1 MWSDSW
7 NWAQALTDFQTWLG
21 APPALAWAV
30 SLIVGALVLGTAAL
44 TLALVLIWVTR
55 KVISRMQDRIGPN
68 RLGPW
73 GLVQTVAD
81 ALKLLSKEAITPS
94 NADKAAYN
102 LAPIFAVFGV
112 LMIVAIVPFAPGIVG
127 ANLNVGV
134 LFVPALGSIGIM
146 AALMAG
152 WSSNN
157 KYALLS
163 GFRVVAQLLSY
174 EVPMVLAMVTPVLLA
189 GTMSMVGLSEAQH
202 LTLFGFN
209 IGLGWYGF
217 VLPGALLIFFIASLA
232 EAEQP
237 PFDLLEAES
246 EIIAGF
252 HIEYSGMRFAMFF
265 LAQFLN
271 TFFLGVVAAVLFL
284 GGWQGPF
291 VDQLPILGFFYLM
304 GKAMLVYVVVM
315 WIKGTFPR
323 VRIDQM
329 LQLAWKV
336 LVPLVLALIVWQML
350 VMKLPGGN
358 WLQLPLIL
366 LGNVA
371 VIVVVL
377 RVLDRYFASEQ
388 IRTKRAFE
396 PKSLIGTMQTVAAQQ
411 AAAQATMAPQQSGD

>member
-7 NWAQALTDFQTWLG
+7 NWAQALTDLQVSLG
-21 APPALAWAV
+21 APETAAWAV
-30 SLIVGALVLGTAAL
+30 TYIIGALVLGIAAL
-44 TLALVLIWVTR
+44 NLALLLIWVTR
-55 KVISRMQDRIGPN
+55 KVVSRLQDRIGPN
-68 RLGPW
+68 RIGPW
-73 GLVQTVAD
+73 GLVQTVVD
-81 ALKLLSKEAITPS
+81 ALKLLSKEAITPT
-94 NADKAAYN
+94 NADKIAYN

-112 LMIVAIVPFAPGIVG
+112 LMIVAIVPFAPGLIG
-127 ANLNVGV
+127 ADLNVGV
-134 LFVPALGSIGIM
+134 LFIPALGSVGIM

-174 EVPMVLAMVTPVLLA
+174 EVPMVLAMLAPVLLA
-189 GTMSMVGLSEAQH
+189 GSMSLMTISEAQS

-209 IGLGWYGF
+209 VGIGWYGF
-217 VLPGALLIFFIASLA
+217 VLPGAFLIFFIASLA

-271 TFFLGVVAAVLFL
+271 TFFLGIIAAVLFM

-291 VDQLPILGFFYLM
+291 VDQVPLLGVFYLL

-315 WIKGTFPR
+315 WMKGTVPR

-329 LQLAWKV
+329 MDFAWKV
-336 LVPLVLALIVWQML
+336 LVPLVLALILWQMV

-358 WLQLPLIL
+358 WVQLPLIL
-366 LGNVA
+366 LGNLA
-371 VIVVVL
+371 VIAIVL
-377 RVLDRYFASEQ
+377 RVLDRYFKAEQ
-388 IRTKRAFE
+388 MRTKRAFE
-396 PKSLIGTMQTVAAQQ
+396 PKSLVGTMMPV
-411 AAAQATMAPQQSGD
+411 APQQSGD

>member
-7 NWAQALTDFQTWLG
+7 NWAQALTDLQVRLG
-21 APPALAWAV
+21 APERAAWAV
-30 SLIVGALVLGTAAL
+30 SYIVGALLLGTAAL
-44 TLALVLIWVTR
+44 TLALLLIWVTR
-55 KVISRMQDRIGPN
+55 KVVSRLQDRIGPN
-68 RLGPW
+68 RIGPW

-81 ALKLLSKEAITPS
+81 ALKLLSKEAIMPW
-94 NADKAAYN
+94 NADRAAYN

-112 LMIVAIVPFAPGIVG
+112 LMIVAIIPFAPGLVG
-127 ANLNVGV
+127 ADLNVGV
-134 LFVPALGSIGIM
+134 LFIPALGSVGIM

-174 EVPMVLAMVTPVLLA
+174 EVPMVLAMLAPVLLA
-189 GTMSMVGLSEAQH
+189 GSMSMVTLSESQA
-202 LTLFGFN
+202 LRLFGLN
-209 IGLGWYGF
+209 VGLGWYGF

-271 TFFLGVVAAVLFL
+271 TFFLGVVASVLFL

-291 VDQLPILGFFYLM
+291 VDQLPILGFVYLM
-304 GKAMLVYVVVM
+304 GKATLVYVVVM
-315 WIKGTFPR
+315 WMKGTFPR

-329 LQLAWKV
+329 MHFAWKV
-336 LVPLVLALIVWQML
+336 LVPLVLALILWQMI

-358 WLQLPLIL
+358 WVQLPLIL
-366 LGNVA
+366 LGNLA
-371 VIVVVL
+371 VIGVVL
-377 RVLDRYFASEQ
+377 RILDRYFKAEQ
-388 IRTKRAFE
+388 MRTKRAFQ
-396 PKSLIGTMQTVAAQQ
+396 PKSLIGTMQPVAPQQ
-411 AAAQATMAPQQSGD
+411 AAPQQSGD